1 MQWRGH
7 DSTGMEIFFLL
18 QKPEKRRSNWST
30 EDLSSLSEGKSE
42 KFLKLAG
49 AGKKARKSGGTEV
62 DTSNSAKSKG
72 ADYYQSQREAL
83 ERQFMSGLQYGRGS
97 RGLGR

>member
-1 MQWRGH
+1 MRCKTNEDTQT
-7 DSTGMEIFFLL
+7 S
-18 QKPEKRRSNWST
+18 EKRRSNWSA
-30 EDLSSLSEGKSE
+30 EDLSSLSEGKSD

-49 AGKKARKSGGTEV
+49 AGKKAKKLSSNDGENAT
-62 DTSNSAKSKG
+62 NSAKSRG